1 MTSVVS
7 KTRQLF
13 AIVLLSMLQTAI
25 GQSYVVIS
33 NLLRSR
39 IFVYKDLY
47 LVKFQSLNEGFYDL

>member
-25 GQSYVVIS
+25 GQSYVVVS